1 MSAKRSRSPSPPK
14 IRPSRSSKRVKIVDD
29 FRDFT
34 NDLQDTIRR
43 MLPTGGR
50 RYNEAAI
57 LAIDFLDSDIP
68 SVGELKDELLDLL
81 EKTYNWKIVNY
92 TIDCSVS

>member
-1 MSAKRSRSPSPPK
+1 
-14 IRPSRSSKRVKIVDD
+14 
-29 FRDFT
+29 
-34 NDLQDTIRR
+34 
-43 MLPTGGR
+43 MLPTSGR

-68 SVGELKDELLDLL
+68 SVGELRDELLDLL
-81 EKTYNWKIVNY
+81 EKTYSWKIVNY